1 MPPALRSLAPCGTAD
16 SEAQLASR
24 SSQLAQLALGDSHRR
39 RPRQPAR
46 VPAPAPRGRSSP
58 ETARCAR
65 IGNRHDDSRKNKLPY
80 VTHRRG
86 AVRAVA
92 SGCLAFVN
100 GGRSGSRTTAGAA
113 GARCSSPHRR
123 RLCPRRCA
131 RAGAAVE
138 WRERMKPAHAQ
149 REGGRRPGEALATSA
164 SRGEVCSRSFH
175 RRSSSSCCV
184 FSLRPPRAVR
194 LSPARS
200 RRR

>member
-1 MPPALRSLAPCGTAD
+1 MRNRRLGSAAGI
-16 SEAQLASR
+16 
-24 SSQLAQLALGDSHRR
+24 SQLAAR
-39 RPRQPAR
+39 PAR
-46 VPAPAPRGRSSP
+46 TPAIRIGGAPGSRPACRRQHREVGAVLRPL
-58 ETARCAR
+58 ACAR
-65 IGNRHDDSRKNKLPY
+65 NGNRHDGSWKNKLPY
-80 VTHRRG
+80 VTRRRG

-149 REGGRRPGEALATSA
+149 REGGRPGEALATSA

-175 RRSSSSCCV
+175 RRSSPSCCV